1 MVDFEGGKLG
11 GFDAD
16 NGAVQEF
23 DAGSGLMQDVAA
35 RFAPG
40 ARILNVDANGAV
52 TLPAGVSP
60 QDITVQG
67 RDLVINLADGTVL
80 VIPDGAIIVPQIVI
94 DGVAIPPATVAD
106 LLNGI
111 DPEAGPA
118 QSPGSSGG
126 NFLEDEGAIQDPFDL
141 GDLLPYTELGLPVP
155 EEEEIIPDLVDE
167 EPEIV
172 IITPDNPVGVEN
184 AIATVDEDGLPER
197 GEGPTEPPGT
207 RDETNSETTSG
218 TIVFQTP
225 DGLSAIL
232 INGVEITTI
241 GQEFVS
247 PFGTLTITSINLAT
261 GEIGFS
267 YTLADNTLGIEADG
281 FFVAT
286 VRDTDGDEASASLSI
301 IVIDDSP
308 IAADDIGVV
317 AGGTFGPIFGNV
329 LDNDESGADDYPE
342 GEEGPDAVT
351 GFSNADGS
359 ALPGESLQGEYGV
372 LTLNADGSYT
382 YTRDYNTP
390 GDVSDVFTYTIIDQ
404 DGSTDT
410 ATLTIDIGD
419 APNTVTLP
427 DIGDG
432 TVVDEG
438 GLPPR
443 EGEPVGTGEGADADP
458 DNNSDT
464 SEATGSTITFNSPDG
479 LASVTINGVAID
491 PDNLPQTIVSD
502 ATGTLVITGFT
513 YDPVTGDG
521 SITYEYT
528 LGDNTS
534 GDDTS
539 VSFEVVVTDLD
550 GDEAADDLVI
560 TIVDDEPEAV
570 DDFASQDSENAA
582 VTVDV
587 FANDIEGADGV
598 AVDTIALVEDS
609 LTGAGTLVNN
619 GDGTFTYTPAPGEE
633 GTVTFNYTIED
644 GDGDISEATVTI
656 DLLED
661 STPEIFVEGDDVVN
675 ESGLDGPP
683 ASTFEGTDS
692 GADSEVATGVIG
704 ISTGGD
710 TIASLVINGTDVT
723 GGGTVAGTYG
733 TLTVTFDGTEYS
745 YSYELDNNIADLA
758 GDEVDSFAL
767 TVTDSDGDPANTTL
781 DITVIDDLPDAVDDT
796 DSLTEGGPI
805 FTSGNVIT
813 DAEANGDNGADT
825 TGADGAVVQNAG
837 EIAGTYGTL
846 VLGAGGG
853 YTYTLSEFGVSQLA
867 TLGEGEFF
875 TEEFDYTLVDGDG
888 DPSPATLTI
897 TLNGAD
903 DGVTINGL
911 DGAAPEVILDED
923 DLENPGDDQGSDQT
937 DPLFQNGSF
946 GVTSPDGLDDVQVN
960 GVDVVIDG
968 VFQGSTVVA
977 NNGVYSVEITGWTP
991 VFAAD
996 GVTVISATFNY
1007 TATLL
1012 DNTLAHDEMGQDDII
1027 NMLTVTATD
1036 SDGSFDDAVLDVQII
1051 DDVPTANNDGSLLAP
1066 IAIAEDTPTQIDVFA
1081 NDVEGADGVADSDIA
1096 LETQATNGTA
1106 VYNGDGTFTYT
1117 PDAGFEG
1124 ADSFTYTI
1132 TDGDGDTSTATVF
1145 VNVGADSKP
1154 IPNDAVAAVDDDGL
1168 GGNAGA
1174 GAGDLNADLGDSG
1187 AGLGDESVFV
1197 GTFTANFGG
1206 DAPGTF
1212 TLIGMDGTSGMVGT
1226 EEVDYSWDADTNTL
1240 TATGPRGV
1248 LFTVAVNPATGQ
1260 YTVTL
1265 EDNVLHVDDN
1275 TNTENNA
1282 SAVLTFTA
1290 IDSEGDPTD
1299 ATLTIT
1305 FDDDVPTANDDTFN
1319 QADQGG
1325 ENTAV
1330 TGNVSDDNG
1339 NGADVTGADSPVSYA
1354 LTGDVLNDGVDVSAN
1369 LSFNSDGSFTYT
1381 PADGE
1386 EGSVTFSYTLT
1397 DADGDESTATVTIN
1411 LEDDSKPIP
1420 NDAVAA
1426 VDDDGL
1432 GGNAG
1437 AGAGDLNA
1445 DLGDSGAGL
1454 GDESVFVGTFT
1465 ANFGGDA
1472 PGTFTLIGMDGTSG
1486 MVGTEEVDYS
1496 WDADTNTLT
1505 ATGPRGVLFT
1515 VAVNPATGQYT
1526 VTLEDNVLHVDDNT
1540 NTENN
1545 ASAVLTFTA
1554 IDSEGDPTD
1563 ATLTIT
1569 FDDDV
1574 PTANDDT
1581 FNQADQGGENTAV
1594 TGNVSTN
1601 DTEGADSPVTYA
1613 YNNDHDGEGTLDFD
1627 SDGSFTYTPA
1637 DGEEGTVTFSYTL
1650 TDADGDESTATVTI
1664 NLEDDS
1670 EPTAG
1675 TVTALVDDDGL
1686 SGGNGPNVAGDD
1698 LDANTDGNNNDIVF
1712 VGTMTGSAG
1721 PDGPATFSFAGMVGQ
1736 TDQAGSGSFAETI
1749 SYTWS
1754 LDGNTGIGT
1763 LTGVSDVRGDVFT
1776 VTLDTA
1782 TGSYTVTLLQNWLH
1796 DGGDDGE
1803 LAGGVDSLNLTYT
1816 VSDSDTPADSA
1827 DGTLTIQFGDDAP
1840 LAFTPDSG
1848 FVNDETDAIAP
1859 HPTITE
1865 ALNLSIGADTP
1876 AQIEFSVADGTPVM
1890 DGNTGEAVSVGSDPL
1905 FFYTDPNT
1913 GNLVATTGTAWND
1926 GTVGF
1931 VVELDATGTGSYTF
1945 TVMNDLSNG
1954 TTTTFSDLTST
1965 NAGNVLFRGV
1975 GVDDPTTEV
1984 DVILSG
1990 SNSGGTGLTVNTDSD
2005 SIGLGNQSMDGG
2017 ETVRIELVTN
2027 LTSGAADA
2035 SGFDYGVHVPTN
2047 AFEQDIPQVQGAQ
2060 SETVAIR
2067 VYALNVTGDNAPS
2080 TFDTS
2085 PAPGFSDATIVR
2097 VTSVTVTENTGEVS
2111 VINISGLTLGDT
2123 FLINNN
2129 LANADDEPIV
2139 GVLNSD
2145 GSVTIIGL
2153 QQGDSYAIGTG
2164 ANDFEAVAV
2173 TALASGTTAAASGV
2187 TATSSEDSFDLGIF
2201 SIGSFNAGEDI
2212 ELSFGV
2218 TVTDEDG
2225 DTADGTINVTVD
2237 QDGSGPPPVT
2247 PVVLDL
2253 DGGGNQFSS
2262 LSSGI
2267 AYDYDSDGVKT
2278 KTAWI
2283 AAGSAILAYD
2293 MNGDGIVNDASEFV
2307 FGSGDMT
2314 DLEAIAA
2321 KYDDNGD
2328 GKLDAADSA
2337 YGKFGVWIDG
2347 DLDAVSDPGEFT
2359 SLADAG
2365 ITSIDLVSDGIQTI
2379 EADGDVTVFGT
2390 SSFTWADGSTG
2401 EVSDAGF
2408 VTGGDANIG
2417 MMEALLALGGEEA
2430 AANDNSGVV
2439 AGLQGAQELPDV
2451 AAIVDDV
2458 MDGGFVDAMIDHI
2471 AGDHGAMAIEASY
2484 LDGAAMALKINGDAF
2499 AFGANPIAD
2508 MTEEAAA
2515 MVAANA

>member
-1330 TGNVSDDNG
+1330 TGNVS
-1339 NGADVTGADSPVSYA
+1339 
-1354 LTGDVLNDGVDVSAN
+1354 
-1369 LSFNSDGSFTYT
+1369 
-1381 PADGE
+1381 
-1386 EGSVTFSYTLT
+1386 
-1397 DADGDESTATVTIN
+1397 
-1411 LEDDSKPIP
+1411 
-1420 NDAVAA
+1420 
-1426 VDDDGL
+1426 
-1432 GGNAG
+1432 
-1437 AGAGDLNA
+1437 
-1445 DLGDSGAGL
+1445 
-1454 GDESVFVGTFT
+1454 
-1465 ANFGGDA
+1465 
-1472 PGTFTLIGMDGTSG
+1472 
-1486 MVGTEEVDYS
+1486 
-1496 WDADTNTLT
+1496 
-1505 ATGPRGVLFT
+1505 
-1515 VAVNPATGQYT
+1515 
-1526 VTLEDNVLHVDDNT
+1526 
-1540 NTENN
+1540 
-1545 ASAVLTFTA
+1545 
-1554 IDSEGDPTD
+1554 
-1563 ATLTIT
+1563 
-1569 FDDDV
+1569 
-1574 PTANDDT
+1574 
-1581 FNQADQGGENTAV
+1581 
-1594 TGNVSTN
+1594 TN